1 MRSRASRCQCGRQA
15 VWWDATH
22 RSRVPRTITTHL
34 GLARDLRG
42 KVGVGQTRAGEDGQ
56 LLTTYQRIQTI
67 DGGNARLNELRGVLS
82 CGGVD
87 GGAVDVHRLFGKQG
101 RAAVNGRTH
110 AAEYATKHSLAHGQ
124 LDTALCKKDFPI
136 IDIKP
141 LRGEPDKT
149 VFVFA
154 NTEDFQVAFAEIIEE
169 VKAKKESEAEQL
181 VMDID

>member
-1 MRSRASRCQCGRQA
+1 MEIRNENKKSKL
-15 VWWDATH
+15 VFDA
-22 RSRVPRTITTHL
+22 RI
-34 GLARDLRG
+34 AR
-42 KVGVGQTRAGEDGQ
+42 
-56 LLTTYQRIQTI
+56 
-67 DGGNARLNELRGVLS
+67 
-82 CGGVD
+82 
-87 GGAVDVHRLFGKQG
+87 
-101 RAAVNGRTH
+101 
-110 AAEYATKHSLAHGQ
+110 
-124 LDTALCKKDFPI
+124 ALCKKDFPI